1 MFSHIFGFAIK
12 FPREFYEKNQ
22 HISDRVVELV
32 VLKEM
37 IKKTVI

>member
-1 MFSHIFGFAIK
+1 MFSQIFGFAIK
-12 FPREFYEKNQ
+12 FPSEFYEKNQ
-22 HISDRVVELV
+22 CSSDPVVEVV